1 MDDIIF
7 KGHKDRITII
17 FNDEKD
23 FSQLQNDFEKKL
35 DVSKNF
41 FNSTKKTPIEFKGI
55 NLSEEQSLKLL
66 NSISDKTGIESSL
79 FIPEKKLDDK
89 IQNPNELKTT
99 LHKNSLR
106 SGQFI
111 HYNGNVI
118 ILGDV
123 NPGAEIIAY
132 GNVIVMGTIRGL
144 VHAGCNG
151 NKNCIISALSLL
163 PVQLRIANI
172 ITRLPDNEI
181 VTKPSYAYIDD
192 DKLYIS
198 PLQ

>member
-1 MDDIIF
+1 MENIIF

-17 FNDEKD
+17 FNGDKNFD
-23 FSQLQNDFEKKL
+23 KLQKEFEKKL
-35 DVSKNF
+35 DDAKNF
-41 FNSTKKTPIEFKGI
+41 FNTKKKTLIEFQGI
-55 NLSEEQSLKLL
+55 NLSKEQSLQLL
-66 NSISDKTGIESSL
+66 NSISNKTGIQSSL
-79 FIPEKKLDDK
+79 FIPEKKIDTSQ
-89 IQNPNELKTT
+89 INPDEMKTT

-111 HYNGNVI
+111 HYEGNVI

-132 GNVIVMGTIRGL
+132 GNVIVMGTIKGL

>member
-1 MDDIIF
+1 MDNIIF

-17 FNDEKD
+17 LNANESFEK
-23 FSQLQNDFEKKL
+23 LQNDFEKKIEL
-35 DVSKNF
+35 SRNF
-41 FNSTKKTPIEFKGI
+41 FNGTKKTSIEFKGLD
-55 NLSEEQSLKLL
+55 LSERQKSQML
-66 NSISDKTGIESSL
+66 NTISNKTGLEFSL
-79 FIPEKKLDDK
+79 FAPEKKIKNSIDQTD
-89 IQNPNELKTT
+89 ELKTIF
-99 LHKNSLR
+99 HKNSLR

-123 NPGAEIIAY
+123 NPGAEIIAC
-132 GNVIVMGTIRGL
+132 GNVIVMGTIKGL

-172 ITRLPDNEI
+172 LTCLPDNEI
-181 VTKPSYAYIDD
+181 VKKPSYAYIKD

>member
-151 NKNCIISALSLL
+151 NKNCIISALNLL

>member
-1 MDDIIF
+1 MSDIIF

-17 FNDEKD
+17 FDGNKSFEK
-23 FSQLQNDFEKKL
+23 LQNDFEKKL
-35 DVSKNF
+35 ELSQNF
-41 FNSTKKTPIEFKGI
+41 FSGVKKASIEFKGRE
-55 NLSEEQSLKLL
+55 LSDMQKSQMLDI
-66 NSISDKTGIESSL
+66 ISNKTGLEVSL
-79 FIPEKKLDDK
+79 FIPEKKLDCT
-89 IQNPNELKTT
+89 INPDELKTVF
-99 LHKNSLR
+99 HKSSLR

-118 ILGDV
+118 IFGDV
-123 NPGAEIIAY
+123 NPGAEIIAC
-132 GNVIVMGTIRGL
+132 GNVIVMGAIKGL

-151 NKNCIISALSLL
+151 NKNCVICALSLL

-172 ITRLPDNEI
+172 LTCLPDNEV
-181 VTKPSYAYIDD
+181 VTKPSYAYISD